1 MQCWQL
7 PTIKVLSLGR
17 KGGSG
22 RQTFPKEQVFG
33 HLPSQNS
40 VAPTLSGKQ
49 VVVVQPQSLVTVEA
63 RYPSGQLTVELT
75 QLQAHSY
82 SSQHWVF
89 RRVGVRCG
97 GQEGGDSL
105 LHSSFL
111 QAHVKLG
118 LHSPGLVRVIWRPP
132 SQGGTNGTS
141 QLDRS
146 HTEARKERCPLR
158 SQQGHSL
165 L

>member
-111 QAHVKLG
+111 QAEGWAQGEAPVPHGAV
-118 LHSPGLVRVIWRPP
+118 HSVRGPKYLSYDRR
-132 SQGGTNGTS
+132 SRGTPDPQN
-141 QLDRS
+141 
-146 HTEARKERCPLR
+146 
-158 SQQGHSL
+158 
-165 L
+165 